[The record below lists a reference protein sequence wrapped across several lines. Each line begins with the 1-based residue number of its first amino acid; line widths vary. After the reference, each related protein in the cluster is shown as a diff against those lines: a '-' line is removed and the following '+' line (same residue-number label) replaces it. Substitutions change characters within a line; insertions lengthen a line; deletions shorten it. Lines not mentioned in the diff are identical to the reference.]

1 MTYCIVKGQ
10 FDTFFYL
17 ILHLILELWIVN
29 SDIYRLTCVAI
40 GHRSEEHF
48 FISDLGG
55 GYPKQNIVDCR
66 ALEFG
71 GKMGCGETII
81 CAIELIEGP
90 QCF

>member
-17 ILHLILELWIVN
+17 ILHLILDIRPRSNSFESVNLDRELWIVN

-55 GYPKQNIVDCR
+55 GYPKQNIVDV
-66 ALEFG
+66 G
-71 GKMGCGETII
+71 WGTQM
-81 CAIELIEGP
+81 
-90 QCF
+90 